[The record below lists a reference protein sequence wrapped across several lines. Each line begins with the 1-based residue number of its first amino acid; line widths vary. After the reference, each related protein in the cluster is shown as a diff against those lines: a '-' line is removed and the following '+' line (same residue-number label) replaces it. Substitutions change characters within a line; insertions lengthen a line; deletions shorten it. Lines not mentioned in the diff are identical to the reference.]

1 MVFFRV
7 SNTKKGKKINFN
19 IINMLRKKCIYSHG
33 LKIMTYSTMAA
44 LKENIGWKRDG
55 FNVMYYPN
63 NLYIFNNK
71 SGQRR
76 NLHSLSF
83 DYEFKYDNDIVY
95 FANSLPYFY
104 SKLMKQLNYYELNEE
119 KYPYFQRKT
128 LATTLGGNDLD
139 MFTINSLYDI
149 YKNGP
154 TSVIIPKSKIYNS
167 LKKKTSK

>member
-1 MVFFRV
+1 
-7 SNTKKGKKINFN
+7 
-19 IINMLRKKCIYSHG
+19 
-33 LKIMTYSTMAA
+33 
-44 LKENIGWKRDG
+44 
-55 FNVMYYPN
+55 
-63 NLYIFNNK
+63 
-71 SGQRR
+71 
-76 NLHSLSF
+76 
-83 DYEFKYDNDIVY
+83 
-95 FANSLPYFY
+95 
-104 SKLMKQLNYYELNEE
+104 MKQLNYYELNEE